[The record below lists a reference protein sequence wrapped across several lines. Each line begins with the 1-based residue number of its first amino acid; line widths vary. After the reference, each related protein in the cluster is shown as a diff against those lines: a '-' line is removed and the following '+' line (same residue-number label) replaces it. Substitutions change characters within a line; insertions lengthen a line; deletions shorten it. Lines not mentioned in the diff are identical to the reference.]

1 MFYKLEVTQFLVF
14 PVDPGVVLGNKF
26 KLSRQ
31 LLRGKICECHRSSVY
46 INNTNIFDYICYFKL
61 RFPDF

>member
-1 MFYKLEVTQFLVF
+1 MLHKLESTRFLVF
-14 PVDPGVVLGNKF
+14 PVNPGTVLGNKF

-31 LLRGKICECHRSSVY
+31 LFRGKMCGCQRPSVC
-46 INNTNIFDYICYFKL
+46 INNTNTFDYKCYFKL